1 MRQKKALFTLALAM
15 CLCMGLATAC
25 TAQDTTPPV
34 ITVGEYSSVYRGDR
48 VTLLDATAADDR
60 DGAVEVSVSVSD
72 PDGGAVDAQS
82 GAFLAEE
89 IGTYTVI
96 YTAED
101 SAGNAARAERGVSVR
116 ERPVDRTPPI
126 ISVGEYDAEMTIGE
140 QFALPETEVTDSVD
154 SGLTATVTVE
164 DPTGFSRV
172 CQTDTCLLY
181 TSPSPRD

>member
-1 MRQKKALFTLALAM
+1 M
-15 CLCMGLATAC
+15 
-25 TAQDTTPPV
+25 

-60 DGAVEVSVSVSD
+60 DGVVEVSVSVSD

-101 SAGNAARAERGVSVR
+101 SAGNAARAAGKYSGAQPVR
-116 ERPVDRTPPI
+116 RMI
-126 ISVGEYDAEMTIGE
+126 
-140 QFALPETEVTDSVD
+140 L
-154 SGLTATVTVE
+154 
-164 DPTGFSRV
+164 
-172 CQTDTCLLY
+172 
-181 TSPSPRD
+181 SPASL